1 VNLPLSTTSSDPDET
16 EVFGA
21 KFAEFLKVGD
31 RVVVRGDIG
40 SGKTTFV
47 RGVCRA
53 LGVSEP
59 VTSPTFT
66 IARRYDSGSV
76 PVSHLD
82 LYRLTGGADA
92 EVPGL
97 LDEEVGPGRLAL
109 IEWPEMASA
118 EWLAATH
125 EVSITHIDETTRGIE
140 IR

>member
-1 VNLPLSTTSSDPDET
+1 VLLPFSIASRDPGET
-16 EVFGA
+16 ESVGA
-21 KFAEFLKVGD
+21 ELATLLRTGD

-40 SGKTTFV
+40 AGKTTFV

-53 LGVSEP
+53 LGVVEP
-59 VTSPTFT
+59 VTSPTYT
-66 IARRYDSGSV
+66 IARRYEGGSM

-97 LDEEVGPGRLAL
+97 LDEEVGPDRLAL

-118 EWLAATH
+118 EWLSSTH
-125 EVSITHIDETTRGIE
+125 EVRLTHIDETTRGIE